1 MSEAKP
7 IVVLCV
13 DDDPKALM
21 ARRLVLSTAGYDVLT
36 ASSGEDALR
45 ILHRREVDLVI
56 ADAFLPRF
64 TGAEITRAIK
74 NYNPKIRV
82 VLLTGAP
89 ELPSGMLAD
98 LILIKGRAPSN
109 FLAEIAKVLA
119 GQPPE
124 EPEPHN
130 QK

>member
-7 IVVLCV
+7 VVILCV
-13 DDDPKALM
+13 DDDPKSLI

-45 ILHRREVDLVI
+45 ILRRRNVDLVI

-64 TGAEITRAIK
+64 TGAEIARAIK
-74 NYNPKIRV
+74 NYNASIRV
-82 VLLTGAP
+82 VLLTAAP
-89 ELPSGMLAD
+89 ELPAGGQAD

-109 FLAEIAKVLA
+109 FLAEIAKVLS
-119 GQPPE
+119 GELPGETDPY
-124 EPEPHN
+124 N
-130 QK
+130 QR

>member
-7 IVVLCV
+7 VVILCV

-45 ILHRREVDLVI
+45 ILRRRGVDLVI

-64 TGAEITRAIK
+64 TGAELTTAIK
-74 NYNPKIRV
+74 RYNPGIRV

-89 ELPSGMLAD
+89 ELPSGAQAD

-119 GQPPE
+119 GKPPE
-124 EPEPHN
+124 EPDLHN
-130 QK
+130 QG